1 VPRRVKDLP
10 DDRAD
15 YSFGDLVYW
24 HLFIFGTRPDCD
36 PSAKICRPWDPQ
48 TFCALVDIS
57 DRTLWNWVFDRHL
70 PDNLLPV
77 EAELFGHNPQL
88 HDWRIELA
96 RALRAGRLQ
105 RTSEARFGVE
115 PPAEAGEDD
124 SQSAQSGIEDELPT
138 EDAGDGEVR
147 LPARY
152 SVEEQEKHDGP
163 VLDLPALR
171 RERERAKDEHEGR
184 GGPIDLVILQREY
197 RRERAHASA
206 RPRTNR
212 RRAVFG
218 FLVPGLM
225 LLLGM
230 YGWVRPAPEPGQTQI
245 VLAPPP
251 PGPGVKP
258 PPGGGEKKAPPPRAL
273 TEQEK
278 RDAEERRLKEK
289 TIDALKVASD
299 AEKRAREQ
307 EAIRRDQ
314 EELAASRAYDDR
326 EFNRRQLAGMGYR
339 LRPNTSASG
348 TSIGVDVAES
358 VNDCGLKCLS
368 RGDCD
373 GFAYYRDQKVS
384 GAKAARSC
392 YFFKWPIEWIGQP
405 SYDGGEKIS
414 NRSAAPASENP
425 EATPVRFE
433 LAQASPPQVEA
444 NGVVQ
449 CSGEPVK
456 VTGFR
461 ILCDKLIVGGSALG
475 STQLRYSV
483 SHINECAAK
492 CRAVA
497 QCGGFADKSMAYRDK
512 HDCEIMGPTKNMNNG
527 GGWIS
532 GVR

>member
-1 VPRRVKDLP
+1 MRRRIKILP
-10 DDRAD
+10 DNRAE
-15 YSFGDLVYW
+15 YSFGDLLYW
-24 HLFIFGTRPDCD
+24 HLFIFGTHPRCD
-36 PSAKICRPWDPQ
+36 PSKSIGQPWDLSG
-48 TFCALVDIS
+48 FCAS
-57 DRTLWNWVFDRHL
+57 MKKSERTLWNWVFDRHL
-70 PDNLLPV
+70 PNHTLDIDP
-77 EAELFGHNPQL
+77 ALFGNNPAL
-88 HDWRIELA
+88 DPWRIELG
-96 RALRAGRLQ
+96 RALRATRL
-105 RTSEARFGVE
+105 SWMSKARFGVQPE
-115 PPAEAGEDD
+115 AESNMAEDLSILAVGEGETNAESTDA
-124 SQSAQSGIEDELPT
+124 SADHLP
-138 EDAGDGEVR
+138 VPYR
-147 LPARY
+147 P
-152 SVEEQEKHDGP
+152 EEEAHTGP
-163 VLDLPALR
+163 VLDLIPFEPR
-171 RERERAKDEHEGR
+171 QEQTRNEHESR
-184 GGPIDLVILQREY
+184 GGPIDLVILQRQYKQEQGPT
-197 RRERAHASA
+197 SA
-206 RPRTNR
+206 RPQTNR

-225 LLLGM
+225 LLLGA
-230 YGWVRPAPEPGQTQI
+230 YGWTRPSPVPGEKQVV
-245 VLAPPP
+245 VLPPP

-258 PPGGGEKKAPPPRAL
+258 PPDGGQKKPPQLRVL

-278 RDAEERRLKEK
+278 RDAEERRRKEK
-289 TIDALKVASD
+289 TIDAMKAASD
-299 AEKRAREQ
+299 AEKSARGQ

-373 GFAYYRDQKVS
+373 GFAYYRDQKAS
-384 GAKAARSC
+384 GARAVRSC
-392 YFFKWPIEWIGQP
+392 YFFKRPIEWIGQP
-405 SYDGGEKIS
+405 SYDDGEKIS
-414 NRSAAPASENP
+414 NHSAAPATETL

-433 LAQASPPQVEA
+433 VAQASPAQVEA
-444 NGVVQ
+444 NGFVQ

-492 CRAVA
+492 CRAVP
-497 QCGGFADKSMAYRDK
+497 QCGGFAYKSTAYRDK